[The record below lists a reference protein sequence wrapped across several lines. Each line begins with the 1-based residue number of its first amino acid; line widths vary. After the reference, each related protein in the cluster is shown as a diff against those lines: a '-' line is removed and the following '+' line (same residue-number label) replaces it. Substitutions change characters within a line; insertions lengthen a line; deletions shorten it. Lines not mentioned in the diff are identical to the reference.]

1 MTKSRSAQVIGSI
14 AATAFFALANPAAA
28 ETLEINGLYPARF
41 AEASQA
47 RTIRVEGLR
56 GNAGEALRYELES
69 RLAQVRVGEEPW
81 FDVRLGRQQ
90 GDSEATL
97 SGLADAQ
104 ISENAY
110 LERRS
115 KCIERD
121 ENKTCVRKAEWS
133 ERCYSRSVILSA
145 KIDLINSD
153 RRRLYSERKIQSK
166 YDSSCS
172 GPHMLISVDDAVAS
186 LLTQIAD
193 DISRDITPQY
203 RRENI
208 RVSED
213 RKYMPDGIAQQF
225 KQAVKYTKS
234 DPAAACQLWTS
245 IDNQMPNLGPVI
257 YNLALC
263 AEQRNQFDKADA
275 LYSRA
280 QGIMPD
286 LKKAVA
292 GPQRI
297 QARRRA
303 AEIYGQQLATQ

>member
-1 MTKSRSAQVIGSI
+1 MTKSRSAQMLAGMAVLSI
-14 AATAFFALANPAAA
+14 FAGASPAAS

-69 RLAQVRVGEEPW
+69 RLAQVHVAEEPW
-81 FDVRLGRQQ
+81 FDVRMGRQQ
-90 GDSEATL
+90 GNSEATL
-97 SGLADAQ
+97 SGLADAHV
-104 ISENAY
+104 SENVY
-110 LERRS
+110 FERRS
-115 KCIERD
+115 KCVERD
-121 ENKTCVRKAEWS
+121 ENKKCIRKTEWS
-133 ERCYSRSVILSA
+133 EKCMSRSVMLSA
-145 KIDLINSD
+145 KIELIDGD
-153 RRRLYSERKIQSK
+153 RRRLYSERKNQSK
-166 YDSSCS
+166 FDSSCS
-172 GPHMLISVDDAVAS
+172 WPFNLISVDDAVAS
-186 LLTQIAD
+186 LLAQVAD
-193 DISRDITPQY
+193 DVSRDITPQY

-213 RKYMPDGIAQQF
+213 RKNMPDGISQQF

-263 AEQRNQFDKADA
+263 AEHRNQLDTADA

-280 QGIMPD
+280 QAIMPD

-297 QARRRA
+297 QARRHA
-303 AEIYGQQLATQ
+303 AEIYGQQVATQ